1 MDNLLEGLAP
11 HFLHVSYVV
20 RDLDAARES
29 FKRLMGVKHFG
40 AIELP
45 MGPPL
50 LMRGKPVA
58 QAFQIKLSVG
68 RTGPAGDTEIELIQP
83 APIGDDIYSEF
94 IKATGGGMHHIAF
107 LVPDWE
113 KATSGLRAAGVPRLL
128 ENHSGGLHFAYFDL
142 FDAVGSAIE
151 VVQYDQQAYE
161 MIENLKGPRDE

>member
-11 HFLHVSYVV
+11 YFLHVSYVV

-50 LMRGKPVA
+50 LMRGKPVT
-58 QAFQIKLSVG
+58 QAFQLKLSVG

-113 KATSGLRAAGVPRLL
+113 RATSGLRAAGVPRLL
-128 ENHSGGLHFAYFDL
+128 ENHSGDLHFAYFDL
-142 FDAVGSAIE
+142 RDAVGSAIE

-161 MIENLKGPRDE
+161 MIENLKGPRTE

>member
-11 HFLHVSYVV
+11 YFLHVSYVV

-40 AIELP
+40 VIELP

-50 LMRGKPVA
+50 LMRGKPVT
-58 QAFQIKLSVG
+58 QAFALKLSVG

-83 APIGDDIYSEF
+83 ALIGDDIYSEF

-142 FDAVGSAIE
+142 RDAVGSAVE
-151 VVQYDQQAYE
+151 VVQYDQQAFE
-161 MIENLKGPRDE
+161 MIENLKGPRTE

>member
-1 MDNLLEGLAP
+1 MDSVLDNLAP
-11 HFLHVSYVV
+11 YFLHVSYVV

-50 LMRGKPVA
+50 MMRGKPVT
-58 QAFQIKLSVG
+58 QPFQLKLSVG
-68 RTGPAGDTEIELIQP
+68 RTGLNGDTEIELIQP

-113 KATSGLRAAGVPRLL
+113 KATESLRAAGVPRLL

-142 FDAVGSAIE
+142 RDAVGSAVE

-161 MIENLKGPRDE
+161 MIENLKGPRD